1 MIKLV
6 KFLIALVIVAAL
18 VYFAGF
24 VKLGDMTLWE
34 HLVGIS
40 RTDEAKGLKDEIGQ
54 KAREI
59 KEDVASK
66 VPALGEDDTDDDKK
80 PREGSAKG
88 EGEGEAAADKKDA
101 SPLSDL
107 TEEDRQALID
117 LLKKKNK

>member
-24 VKLGDMTLWE
+24 VKLGEMTLWE

-40 RTDEAKGLKDEIGQ
+40 RTDEAKGLKDELGQ
-54 KAREI
+54 KAQEI

-66 VPALGEDDTDDDKK
+66 VPALGEDDGDDEAK
-80 PREGSAKG
+80 PRKGAAK
-88 EGEGEAAADKKDA
+88 EEGEAEAASDKKDA
-101 SPLSDL
+101 SPLSNL
-107 TEEDRQALID
+107 TDEDRQALID